1 MIEFEG
7 LTYSYPDEDTG
18 QAAAPV
24 LDDLSL
30 RIEEGSF
37 VLVVGPSG
45 AGKSTLLRCINGLV
59 PHFYGG
65 TIVGHV
71 RVAGR
76 DPVALAPRGMSETVG
91 FVFQDPEAQAVF
103 DVVEDELTFA
113 MENLGL
119 PLETMQVRVEE
130 ALDQL
135 HIAHLRRRRLSSLSG
150 GERQRVAI
158 ASVLTLR
165 PEVLVLDEPT
175 SQLDPQAAEEVLDT
189 LVKLN
194 HDLGLTIVLSE
205 HRLERVVQYAD
216 QVIYMPGPGQ
226 TPLIGPPR
234 QVLAQVSLVPPLVEL
249 GKRLGWSPL
258 PLTIKEAR
266 RYTRSLDLRPPEP
279 GDLSAT
285 LEGGERVVRQEEAGP
300 AVGVAETLHEVT
312 APAIEIEGLRFAYN
326 GHLVLRGIDLRVNAG
341 EFVAVMGRNG
351 AGKTTLLKQCIGL
364 LKPNGGRVH
373 VLGHDTGRT
382 SVETLAQ
389 QVGYV
394 PQNPNALLFAD
405 SVAEELAFTRRA
417 QGLPAG
423 DDATLLRTVGLEGM
437 RDRYPRDL
445 SAGERQR
452 VALAAVLVSDPA
464 LILLDEPTRGLD
476 YTQKAALAGFLQDQ
490 KRRGKTV
497 VMVTHDVEL
506 VAQCAERVILLGD
519 GEIAVDGPVRTVMT
533 GSQVFAS
540 QVNKL
545 FRDPRYLTVDDVVE
559 GR

>member
-1 MIEFEG
+1 MIEFEH
-7 LTYSYPDEDTG
+7 LTYSYPDEGTG

-91 FVFQDPEAQAVF
+91 FVFQDPETQAVF

-113 MENLGL
+113 MENLGF

-135 HIAHLRRRRLSSLSG
+135 HIAHLRRRRLSGLSG

-158 ASVLTLR
+158 ASVLTLQ

-175 SQLDPQAAEEVLDT
+175 SQLDPQAAEEVLGT

-226 TPLIGPPR
+226 APLIGPPR

-266 RYTRSLDLRPPEP
+266 RYARSLDLRPPEP
-279 GDLSAT
+279 GDLSAP
-285 LEGGERVVRQEEAGP
+285 LEGRKRAASQEEAGP
-300 AVGVAETLHEVT
+300 AVGSAETLHEVT

-326 GHLVLRGIDLRVNAG
+326 GHLVLRGIDLQVNAG

-351 AGKTTLLKQCIGL
+351 TGKTTLLKHCIGL
-364 LKPNGGRVH
+364 LKPDGGRVH
-373 VLGHDTGRT
+373 VLGHDTGHT
-382 SVETLAQ
+382 SVEALAQ

-417 QGLPAG
+417 QGLPA
-423 DDATLLRTVGLEGM
+423 DDDTALLRTVGLEGM

-476 YTQKAALAGFLQDQ
+476 YIQKAALVDFLQAQ

-540 QVNKL
+540 QINKL
-545 FRDPRYLTVDDVVE
+545 FRDPRYLTVDDVME